1 LLGKTRRRRGK
12 RKGRKRGGGTHQP
25 PTVTFTTDVKQH
37 STGLSVYGAGVCEWH
52 SQSEDVCGDKGMKSH
67 GDVWM
72 R

>member
-37 STGLSVYGAGVCEWH
+37 STGLSVYGVGVCEWTYAVTR
-52 SQSEDVCGDKGMKSH
+52 E
-67 GDVWM
+67 
-72 R
+72 